1 MTNQGRAENS
11 STRPA
16 QIALEVYLPGVTQT
30 QDAATAASIVQKNK
44 EFTFFSWAAQE
55 AVNPIPVTR
64 AEGVYFWD
72 ADGKRYT
79 DFSSQLMNMNIGHG
93 HPKVIEAIQ
102 KQAAELSFIYPG
114 MASKIRGEAAEMLA
128 SVTPKGLKKSF
139 FCLGGAEAIEN
150 CMKMARLYTGR
161 EKVITR
167 YRSFHGATFGAMSAG
182 GDPRRLANEP
192 GVPWIV
198 RVHDPYAYRSPV
210 YRHCSAQEGD
220 DIIVDLMEEQIDMEG
235 PQNVAAILLEG
246 YNGSSGLMAPC
257 SDRYWK
263 RIRELCDRHGI
274 LLIVDEVMSG
284 FGRTGK
290 WFGIDNYG
298 VEPDLMAVAKG
309 LTCGYVPLGAAIA
322 SEKVAAYFD
331 KNPLWCG
338 LTYSS
343 HPLGCAAAVACIK
356 VYQEEKLI
364 ENAAAM
370 GKVLEAGL
378 NKLKE
383 KHVCVGDVRGIGLF
397 WLLEL
402 VKNRETKEPM
412 NGWNKPVTE
421 PMAKVA
427 GKLKELGFSTFVRWD
442 WVFCVPPLCITEA
455 QIHEGLAMVDEALSL
470 ADPYC
475 H

>member
-1 MTNQGRAENS
+1 MS
-11 STRPA
+11 
-16 QIALEVYLPGVTQT
+16 GVIET
-30 QDAATAASIVQKNK
+30 QDPASASSIIEKNK
-44 EFTFFSWAAQE
+44 EFTFFSWAAQGGV
-55 AVNPIPVTR
+55 APIPVTR
-64 AEGVYFWD
+64 AEGIYFWD
-72 ADGKRYT
+72 ADGKRYI

-102 KQAAELSFIYPG
+102 KQAAELPFVYPG
-114 MASKIRGEAAEMLA
+114 MATRARGEAGELLA
-128 SVTPKGLKKSF
+128 SITPAGMKKSF
-139 FCLGGAEAIEN
+139 FTLGGAESIEN
-150 CMKMARLYTGR
+150 AMKMARLYTGR
-161 EKVITR
+161 QKIVTR
-167 YRSFHGATFGAMSAG
+167 YRSYHGATFASGAAG
-182 GDPRRLANEP
+182 GDPRRIPNEP

-198 RVHDPYAYRSPV
+198 RVHDPSAYRSPV
-210 YRHCSAQEGD
+210 YRHCTAQEGD
-220 DIIVDLMEEQIDMEG
+220 DIIVDLMEEQIEMEG
-235 PQNVAAILLEG
+235 PETVAAVLLEG
-246 YNGSSGLMAPC
+246 YNGSSGLIAPC
-257 SDRYWK
+257 SNRYWK
-263 RIRELCDRHGI
+263 RVREMCDRWGI

-290 WFGIDNYG
+290 WFGIDHYD
-298 VEPDLMAVAKG
+298 VLPDLMAVAKG
-309 LTCGYVPLGAAIA
+309 LTCGYIPLGATIA
-322 SEKVAAYFD
+322 SEKVAAHFD
-331 KNPLWCG
+331 KNPFWGG

-343 HPLGCAAAVACIK
+343 HPIGCAAAAACIK
-356 VYQEEKLI
+356 VYQEENLVD
-364 ENAAAM
+364 NAARM

-412 NGWNKPVTE
+412 NGWNKPVSE

-427 GKLKELGFSTFVRWD
+427 GKLKELGLSTFVRWD

-455 QIHEGLAMVDEALSL
+455 QIHDALAIIDEALSL